1 MPSQILA
8 NVTVTWKTPY
18 SDEVWERLEG
28 VTTLVEEEFFSLGP
42 TFPKEEDLERRSAVV
57 GVHRHEDSDEL
68 HWVLSVQAAPSDEPP
83 AHIKARDEKLGG
95 RGGLASLLAQAFPSS
110 APAVGAFRVR
120 LSLPEAEFSCPLLPA
135 VVDAGGAHEAVLQLG
150 RGARLE
156 QIGYRF
162 EGGGAGGIEEV
173 VLIYEHLRGRYRAN
187 ISATGSLKLSS
198 PTWLPFADDVAELV
212 QSTFFGANKETKS

>member
-8 NVTVTWKTPY
+8 NVTVNWKTPY
-18 SDEVWERLEG
+18 SDEVWENLEG
-28 VTTLVEEEFFSLGP
+28 IATLDEEEFFALGP
-42 TFPKEEDLERRSAVV
+42 TLPKEEERERRRAVV

-68 HWVLSVQAAPSDEPP
+68 HWVLNVQAAPSDEPP
-83 AHIKARDEKLGG
+83 GHIKERDEKLGG
-95 RGGLASLLAQAFPSS
+95 RSGLASLLAQALPSS
-110 APAVGAFRVR
+110 VPAVGAFRVR
-120 LSLPEAEFSCPLLPA
+120 LFFPEAEFTCSMIPA
-135 VVDAGGAHEAVLQLG
+135 VVEAGGSHDAVLLLG

-173 VLIYEHLRGRYRAN
+173 VLIYEHLGGRYRAN
-187 ISATGSLKLSS
+187 ISATGSLKLNS

-212 QSTFFGANKETKS
+212 SHTFFASKETKP